1 MIGAVIGALGS
12 VAASLIGA
20 HNSRK
25 QAEKADAERIEQQ
38 RKLDDWY
45 ARRSNEDVMG
55 LSSVQ
60 AALGAA
66 RDMSRE
72 QIEAARGRAA
82 VMGGGQQEVAAAQES
97 ANRMIGDVSRDI
109 AATGTARRDAAE
121 EAYMGGDTAL
131 SNARIAEANQRN
143 ANIAN
148 AASSGIAAGLQ
159 MVGQDAQSWL
169 DNSRGMFGDRWSK
182 LFRK

>member
-1 MIGAVIGALGS
+1 MIGAIIGALGS

-20 HNSRK
+20 HNSKK
-25 QAEKADAERIEQQ
+25 QAENADRERAEQQ
-38 RKLDDWY
+38 RKLNDWY
-45 ARRSNEDVMG
+45 DRRSNEDVMG

-66 RDMSRE
+66 RDLSRE

-82 VMGGGQQEVAAAQES
+82 VMGGGNQEVAAAQQAAS
-97 ANRMIGDVSRDI
+97 RTIGDVSRSV
-109 AATGTARRDAAE
+109 AATGTARKDAAE
-121 EAYMGGDTAL
+121 EVYMGNDAAL

-148 AASSGIAAGLQ
+148 AASAGIAAGLQ
-159 MVGQDAQSWL
+159 MVGQDAQAHL
-169 DNSRGMFGDRWSK
+169 DNSRGMFGDSWNR
-182 LFRK
+182 RK